1 MDVSKNRSC
10 GWFTHLNSD
19 PRNPKNNGTK
29 KKQVVYHFWMLE
41 MQWKCMMY
49 HEMADFLVVPC

>member
-29 KKQVVYHFWMLE
+29 KKPGGVSFLDVGNAME
-41 MQWKCMMY
+41 M
-49 HEMADFLVVPC
+49 HDVS